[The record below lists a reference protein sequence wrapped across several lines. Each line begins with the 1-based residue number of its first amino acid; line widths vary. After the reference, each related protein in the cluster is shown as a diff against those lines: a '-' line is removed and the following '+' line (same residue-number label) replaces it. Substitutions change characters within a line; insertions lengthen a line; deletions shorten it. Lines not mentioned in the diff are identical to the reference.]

1 MTKGRQT
8 EREGDC
14 MATFVVEL
22 RYTPEGPTVDQRR
35 IGAHSFTAGDY
46 NYVFYDEDD
55 SVVAAMP
62 TSLVRRCIKEGALEA

>member
-1 MTKGRQT
+1 
-8 EREGDC
+8 

-35 IGAHSFTAGDY
+35 IRAHSFTAGDY
-46 NYVFYDEDD
+46 NYVFYDGDD

-62 TSLVRRCIKEGALEA
+62 TSLVRRCIKEGALEADSAL